1 MKFGNHVDLGNFFYL
16 AKDESV
22 FLKKGENKS
31 FVCVY
36 VYLT

>member
-22 FLKKGENKS
+22 FLKRRENKS
-31 FVCVY
+31 FFFW
-36 VYLT
+36 YLT